1 MSKKKKIVIIVCS
14 IIAFIALALSILTI
28 YANHEIDKMKKKSQ
42 ESLDNTQGIMSY
54 SDCQDISL
62 LIENAIEHDPDTSV
76 SVYSVDDKVTV
87 SCNIDPIVLGYQVIP
102 VANGTVPIIK
112 EHLLDKNIPFE
123 FIVGGMFYKNG
134 EVSSII
140 RIETDD
146 LESWDI
152 EDLSDPDHVFIRSDI
167 SFQEIYD
174 HLNK

>member
-42 ESLDNTQGIMSY
+42 DSLDNTQGILSY
-54 SDCQDISL
+54 SDCQNISL
-62 LIENAIEHDPDTSV
+62 LIENAIEHNLDTSV
-76 SVYSVDDKVTV
+76 SVYSVDDKVSV

-102 VANGTVPIIK
+102 IANATTPIIK

-123 FIVGGMFYKNG
+123 FIVGGKFYKNG

-140 RIETDD
+140 RLETDD

-152 EDLSDPDHVFIRSDI
+152 EDLSDPDHIFIKSDI
-167 SFQEIYD
+167 SFQEICD